1 MTSEDRLTIEGC
13 MNMYGAHI
21 RLCVKDYVEVNNH
34 QNKLMRLLKTT
45 KSKSRHNR
53 YCQLLKD
60 HDTAEHFLFGGGLEH
75 AINKFSLPL
84 DASYTKRMATEWA
97 NLGIIPNSYANRC
110 TSEQTRVDEPQEVP

>member
-1 MTSEDRLTIEGC
+1 MTSEDKITIEGC

-21 RLCVKDYVEVNNH
+21 RLCVKDYVEVH
-34 QNKLMRLLKTT
+34 KKQNKLMRLLKTT
-45 KSKSRHNR
+45 KVKSRYNR

-84 DASYTKRMATEWA
+84 DASYTKRMAIEWA
-97 NLGIIPNSYANRC
+97 QLGYIPNTYANRC
-110 TSEQTRVDEPQEVP
+110 TSEQTRVEDTKEI